1 MSMDGNVNTSGTDL
15 TSISMEQELDSYKE
29 KVDHMKMLVK
39 QYSQELQSHKIR
51 KEGVETVS
59 KLLQEG
65 RQEIALLQKKCK
77 TQDTAIRNLQ
87 SRLTSNGLSDNI
99 TMEEGDIFMP
109 GTSNQLLDNLSR
121 ENARLRTLL
130 RGASVNP
137 EEITTLQQALKRK
150 DETISSQT
158 RTCEELQ
165 IRVNELEQLMGSS
178 ENVKDQTISTL
189 QTTVHKMK
197 EEFQTRDVL
206 CHSLAEETTNLRQQ
220 LHDVAVT
227 CQQMALRLERS
238 ENASRAL
245 EPKVTA
251 SNKISEGS
259 DETKEKLIQDNRILQ
274 EKVEEVVT
282 MNKRWQEYETQ
293 REQHVRYQ
301 EAVIRTLQGQLA
313 SAQANQLSIARSKMI
328 NQALDE
334 AKRRLAFAEE
344 EKRRLETEL
353 LERNQ
358 TLIEQTTEVERLK
371 NELELSHHGS
381 GTRSDVEILDA
392 LKAQIQ
398 ICTEDFESE
407 RRDREKAQSRVSTLE
422 AELQKVRMER
432 DRLAQ
437 AAVHRNEPQYNAPY
451 YQNQDFYNNFDVPN
465 NYQNVPHYQNELA
478 TRGPQRRFDMLED
491 NVIDGGVQVDAPPS
505 SVEKKETTSV
515 STNESTYKS
524 DMTDPLLGGF
534 PVLED
539 APLLSTDKDIC
550 LDDNEETTCVGGSDV
565 NECHSSR
572 SSSPR
577 RSPRASPRSSK
588 RELLTCPK
596 CRKEF
601 TCDKHGELLEHIELC
616 CD

>member
-1 MSMDGNVNTSGTDL
+1 MKNELSTHL
-15 TSISMEQELDSYKE
+15 T
-29 KVDHMKMLVK
+29 
-39 QYSQELQSHKIR
+39 
-51 KEGVETVS
+51 T
-59 KLLQEG
+59 
-65 RQEIALLQKKCK
+65 
-77 TQDTAIRNLQ
+77 
-87 SRLTSNGLSDNI
+87 
-99 TMEEGDIFMP
+99 
-109 GTSNQLLDNLSR
+109 
-121 ENARLRTLL
+121 
-130 RGASVNP
+130 
-137 EEITTLQQALKRK
+137 LKRK
-150 DETISSQT
+150 DETISEQT
-158 RTCEELQ
+158 RACEVLQMRVQELQ
-165 IRVNELEQLMGSS
+165 DLMGSS
-178 ENVKDQTISTL
+178 ENIKDQTISSL

-227 CQQMALRLERS
+227 CQQMALRLERA
-238 ENASRAL
+238 EKASRTL
-245 EPKVTA
+245 EPKLTG
-251 SNKISEGS
+251 SNKANDIT
-259 DETKEKLIQDNRILQ
+259 ETNEKLALDNRLLQ
-274 EKVEEVVT
+274 EKVDEVVT

-293 REQHVRYQ
+293 REQHVKYQ
-301 EAVIRTLQGQLA
+301 EVVIRTLQGKLA
-313 SAQANQLSIARSKMI
+313 AAEANQLSIGRSKMI

-353 LERNQ
+353 MERNQ

-371 NELELSHHGS
+371 NELEHAHHSG

-437 AAVHRNEPQYNAPY
+437 AATHRNEPQFNAPY

-465 NYQNVPHYQNELA
+465 TYQNLPPYQNELA
-478 TRGPQRRFDMLED
+478 TRGSHRRHDMLED
-491 NVIDGGVQVDAPPS
+491 NVIDGAVQMDAPLS
-505 SVEKKETTSV
+505 CVEKNETDSV
-515 STNESTYKS
+515 STADSAFKN
-524 DMTDPLLGGF
+524 DMTNTLSGGL

-539 APLLSTDKDIC
+539 APLLSTDRDAFVE
-550 LDDNEETTCVGGSDV
+550 DNEDTCVDSG
-565 NECHSSR
+565 NTAECR
-572 SSSPR
+572 SSTCSPR
-577 RSPRASPRSSK
+577 SSPNASPRSSQK
-588 RELLTCPK
+588 ELLTCPK

-601 TCDKHGELLEHIELC
+601 TSDKHGELLEHIELC